1 MKFYEAKGGRLKCL
15 LCQHYCQLQ
24 LNQIGICGVIQNM
37 GESLE
42 CLVYG
47 YPAAINVDPIEK
59 KPIYHILPHTSS
71 LSLGTVGCNFRCNFC
86 QNWGISQSRKIDK
99 SRYLAPDTIVSMA
112 KLYDCSSI
120 SYTYNEPT
128 IFYPYVKDIALLAHK
143 EGLINIMVSNGFM
156 SDEVLEDMVGVIDV
170 VNIDLKSFNKEY
182 YTKSLGGNLEKV
194 LKNLIRLKK
203 SGIHI
208 EVTTLL
214 VPQRNDSDDEIL
226 SIASFIKNSLGEDTV
241 WHISAFHPDYKELEL
256 PRTSYESLKSAYDIG
271 KELGL
276 KHIYVGNCIKF
287 SGDKREH

>member
-1 MKFYEAKGGRLKCL
+1 MKFYESKGGRLKCL
-15 LCQHYCQLQ
+15 LCQHYCQLKPE
-24 LNQIGICGVIQNM
+24 QIGICGVIQNI
-37 GESLE
+37 GEELE

-86 QNWGISQSRKIDK
+86 QNWGISQSHKIDK
-99 SRYLAPDTIVSMA
+99 SRYLAPDAIVKMA
-112 KLYDCSSI
+112 KLYDCASI
-120 SYTYNEPT
+120 SSTYNEPT
-128 IFYPYVKDIALLAHK
+128 IFYPYLKDIAILAHQ

-156 SDEVLEDMVGVIDV
+156 SDEVLEDMIGVIDV

-182 YTKSLGGNLEKV
+182 YTKALGGNLEKV

-203 SGIHI
+203 SGIHV
-208 EVTTLL
+208 EVTTLI
-214 VPQRNDSDDEIL
+214 VPQRNDSEDEIL

-256 PRTSYESLKSAYDIG
+256 PRTSYESLKRAYDIG

-287 SGDKREH
+287 GGDEREH